1 MHPTHAEKDVLIVI
15 RNAGERTTDCC
26 RTLCEKMVGPENVR
40 VIREAPFER
49 ALTKMCDIAIEH
61 GLPWT
66 FSVDADVLLDS
77 DAVSYLWQTA
87 VTSNPNVFQVQA
99 PIVCKLFR
107 GVRFGMRMYRTA
119 VLPRFR
125 EYVPSE
131 GAEHRPETYA
141 VSKLKEEGGET
152 TLLTEPVGIHDFEQY
167 YRDMYRTAYVFGQKF
182 VRRLP
187 ELLPAWK
194 DLKTDDP
201 DFQIALRGVYDGL
214 MASGDVVLNPAFY
227 AEQAALA
234 IRELGLEEKQPLAPY
249 ELTAEHVAE
258 IIKTTNWP
266 VVDPMLLEMVN
277 VKPKRTVWN
286 RLQRI
291 PGKLARSRT
300 IRGYL
305 GIPPHTPS
313 PTRSRVA

>member
-1 MHPTHAEKDVLIVI
+1 MTNHEVLIVI
-15 RNAGERTTDCC
+15 RNAGERTTEGC
-26 RTLCEKMVGPENVR
+26 RTICEKLVGAENVR

-49 ALTKMCDIAIEH
+49 ALTRMCDIAVEH
-61 GLPWT
+61 NAPWT
-66 FSVDADVLLDS
+66 FSVDADVLLHA
-77 DAVSYLWQTA
+77 DAVTYLWRTA
-87 VTSNPNVFQVQA
+87 VASKPNVFQVQA

-119 VLPRFR
+119 MLSRFR
-125 EYVPSE
+125 ECVPAE
-131 GAEHRPETYA
+131 GTERRPESFVVA
-141 VSKLKEEGGET
+141 KMKEEGGET

-167 YRDMYRTAYVFGQKF
+167 YRDVYRTAYVFGQKF

-194 DLKTDDP
+194 EQKGTDP
-201 DFQIALRGVYDGL
+201 DFLIALRGVYDGL

-227 AEQAALA
+227 AEQAARA

-249 ELTAEHVAE
+249 ELTAEHVSK
-258 IIKTTNWP
+258 IIETTNWP
-266 VVDPMLLEMVN
+266 VVDPMLLEMLN

-300 IRGYL
+300 ILGYL
-305 GIPPHTPS
+305 GIPPHIPS
-313 PTRSRVA
+313 PSQSRAA